1 MRPLKNL
8 TFPGTLIKRVDFYKV
23 TGGPRRASRPRARD
37 RKARPSRRAL
47 SFRNLLVGEI
57 PPEAGRR
64 QNPPADTLQKRPSPD
79 PWIGKLNKSP
89 SSLKKWVMQRSQYVE
104 EP

>member
-8 TFPGTLIKRVDFYKV
+8 TFPATLIKRVDFYKV
-23 TGGPRRASRPRARD
+23 TGV
-37 RKARPSRRAL
+37 RAL

-64 QNPPADTLQKRPSPD
+64 QNSPADTLQKRPSPD

-89 SSLKKWVMQRSQYVE
+89 SSLKKWVMQRSQHVE